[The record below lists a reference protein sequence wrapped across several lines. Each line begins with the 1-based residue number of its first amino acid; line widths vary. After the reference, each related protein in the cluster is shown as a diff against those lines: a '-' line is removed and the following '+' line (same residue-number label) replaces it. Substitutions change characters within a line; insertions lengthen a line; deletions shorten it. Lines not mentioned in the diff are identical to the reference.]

1 MQVILIIIVF
11 LFGLAIG
18 SFANVCIYRL
28 PRKKSIAN
36 PPRSFCPHCG
46 KTIAWYDNIPVLG
59 FLLLRGKCRY
69 CRASIS
75 AHTPWSNIDW
85 IALCRRLSLCFLPGG
100 TADTDPVL
108 LVFLHHPGILSV
120 IDGEFFHTTRPA
132 HLSAGYPG
140 ISAGG
145 SLSRPSGQFN
155 DRGGIAPCLDWCGG
169 GRFESL
175 ADRSTRKSRLQE
187 RGDGSGG
194 CKADGGGWSLAGMGV
209 SIIRYFS
216 RRPGRRGSGDNLYSY
231 EESKIGIEDPLWS
244 ISGGWFPDHT
254 LLWLGD
260 LVMVYKIILDRP
272 YSRNG
277 SLFTSR

>member
-1 MQVILIIIVF
+1 V
-11 LFGLAIG
+11 
-18 SFANVCIYRL
+18 RW
-28 PRKKSIAN
+28 R
-36 PPRSFCPHCG
+36 
-46 KTIAWYDNIPVLG
+46 
-59 FLLLRGKCRY
+59 
-69 CRASIS
+69 
-75 AHTPWSNIDW
+75 
-85 IALCRRLSLCFLPGG
+85 
-100 TADTDPVL
+100 
-108 LVFLHHPGILSV
+108 
-120 IDGEFFHTTRPA
+120 E
-132 HLSAGYPG
+132 
-140 ISAGG
+140 
-145 SLSRPSGQFN
+145 
-155 DRGGIAPCLDWCGG
+155 
-169 GRFESL
+169 FESL

-277 SLFTSR
+277 SLFTQDNSNHEGHEVHEAFFYNQLNRGIFSYSSLCTS